1 MPQPHAH
8 LTSGKQHGVAV
19 SPRGQ
24 PLHLLKQVCAA
35 ALPHPA
41 LAGGCGSPHG
51 ANFWQLATH
60 QASSHGP
67 AGERRSALP
76 QATEEMAKKHKIRNM
91 VGFQAFRDDD
101 PDQDKSQY
109 EYEAN
114 HVFEL

>member
-67 AGERRSALP
+67 AWIEGLAAEAETTRTAVTAHLYMVMLVMILGLRGTRAGEGVRKGAG
-76 QATEEMAKKHKIRNM
+76 Q
-91 VGFQAFRDDD
+91 G
-101 PDQDKSQY
+101 
-109 EYEAN
+109 
-114 HVFEL
+114 